1 MQTIHKNEDER
12 SSSGKTN
19 PVDLVIYTRRIS
31 RCLEGEYFGRS
42 GNRSD
47 GI

>member
-12 SSSGKTN
+12 SSSEETN
-19 PVDLVIYTRRIS
+19 LMDLVIYTKRIS
-31 RCLEGEYFGRS
+31 KCLEGEYFGRS

-47 GI
+47 GV